1 MRKIFKYL
9 LDYQRK
15 QFDWKVYLSIA
26 VFLAICIAINYYLDF
41 EDSVIDQDQGKPIK
55 WVWMFLFH
63 VFPYLGV
70 CFILLGFKKIDN
82 WITNKQFWLR
92 LVIGF
97 SILALDRSFYGYTY
111 LADYFSRQ
119 EFYFVARCVNWSSSL
134 FVSVIPLLIFYRF
147 LEKDDHPKIYYGLS
161 LVRFDARPYAILLL
175 IAATFIAIGSFMGD
189 IQSYYPRFQHAN
201 IPLFIRE
208 THWPNWLAVLVYEIS
223 YGSDFISVELFF
235 RGYLIFAFVRILG
248 PYVVLPM
255 AATYCFLHFGK
266 PLGETIS
273 SIFGGYVL
281 GIISMNSRN
290 IWGGIFIHLGV
301 AWLMELFGWWQ
312 NLR

>member
-1 MRKIFKYL
+1 MKKILQYL
-9 LDYQRK
+9 LEYQRK
-15 QFDWKVYLSIA
+15 HFDWKVYLSIGA
-26 VFLAICIAINYYLDF
+26 FLAICIVINYRLDF
-41 EDSVIDQDQGKPIK
+41 EDSYIDPFHGKPIK
-55 WVWMFLFH
+55 WLWMFLFH
-63 VFPYLGV
+63 AFPYLSV
-70 CFILLGFKKIDN
+70 CLILLSFGKIET
-82 WITNKQFWLR
+82 WTTNRQFWLR
-92 LVIGF
+92 LAIGF
-97 SILALDRSFYGYTY
+97 GILALDRSFYGYRY
-111 LADYFSRQ
+111 FADFFSRQ
-119 EFYFVARCVNWSSSL
+119 EFYFVSRCLNWSSSL

-147 LEKDDHPKIYYGLS
+147 LEKDDKPKIYYGLS
-161 LVRFDARPYAILLL
+161 LKRFDARPYAILLL
-175 IAATFIAIGSFMGD
+175 IAGVFIGIGSFLGD
-189 IQSYYPRFQHAN
+189 IQSYYPTFQHAN
-201 IPLFIRE
+201 IALFIRE
-208 THWPNWLAVLVYEIS
+208 TNWPNWMAVLVYEIS

-281 GIISMNSRN
+281 GIISLNSRN
-290 IWGGIFIHLGV
+290 IQGGIFIHLGV